1 MMRSATVS
9 TEMDES
15 LGDIAL
21 ELPKKEGPDSMVQ
34 ATDGASISNGET
46 EEDDPYKPL
55 SGMAIYD
62 GRRLVTIRAILTG
75 GVLGS
80 LIACSNLYL
89 GIITLM
95 AKSRPLD

>member
-1 MMRSATVS
+1 MGSATTS
-9 TEMDES
+9 PEKDES
-15 LGDIAL
+15 LGHVAL
-21 ELPKKEGPDSMVQ
+21 DLPKEGQESIIQ

-46 EEDDPYKPL
+46 EEDHPYEPL
-55 SGMAIYD
+55 SGVAMYD

-89 GIITLM
+89 GKVATT
-95 AKSRPLD
+95 

>member
-1 MMRSATVS
+1 MRSATAPTEKDVS
-9 TEMDES
+9 LADM
-15 LGDIAL
+15 AL
-21 ELPKKEGPDSMVQ
+21 DLPKKKGPDSMVQ
-34 ATDGASISNGET
+34 ATDDASISNGET

-55 SGMAIYD
+55 SGVAMYD

-95 AKSRPLD
+95 ANSRLLD